1 MSPIT
6 DAIRTFTHPTFH
18 DITLKIKGGLSYGMK
33 EGSCLPLAPTS
44 HLSLSKVHP
53 SNPKN
58 YSKRYF
64 MKYKYG
70 DIVCCR
76 WESTDDD
83 APMNI
88 LADPMIVLSFS
99 EKYGKYQCVVTTEY
113 SPGDDATHIDLLAE
127 EDLKDY
133 DDKDKDYVKEIKE
146 IYKGIFPP
154 NMDTRYF
161 DVYDVTETGYR
172 KIRGSVSRRKEGEIP
187 VRK

>member
-1 MSPIT
+1 
-6 DAIRTFTHPTFH
+6 
-18 DITLKIKGGLSYGMK
+18 MK
-33 EGSCLPLAPTS
+33 EGSCLSLAPTS
-44 HLSLSKVHP
+44 RLSLSKVHP

-58 YSKRYF
+58 YSKRHF

>member
-6 DAIRTFTHPTFH
+6 DAIRIFTHPTFH

-33 EGSCLPLAPTS
+33 EGSCLSLAPTS

-146 IYKGIFPP
+146 IYKRIFPP

>member
-1 MSPIT
+1 
-6 DAIRTFTHPTFH
+6 
-18 DITLKIKGGLSYGMK
+18 
-33 EGSCLPLAPTS
+33 
-44 HLSLSKVHP
+44 
-53 SNPKN
+53 
-58 YSKRYF
+58 

-172 KIRGSVSRRKEGEIP
+172 KIRGSVSRRKEGGNP
-187 VRK
+187 RKKITILS

>member
-1 MSPIT
+1 
-6 DAIRTFTHPTFH
+6 
-18 DITLKIKGGLSYGMK
+18 
-33 EGSCLPLAPTS
+33 
-44 HLSLSKVHP
+44 
-53 SNPKN
+53 
-58 YSKRYF
+58 
-64 MKYKYG
+64 
-70 DIVCCR
+70 
-76 WESTDDD
+76 
-83 APMNI
+83 MNI
-88 LADPMIVLSFS
+88 LADPMSVLSFS

-146 IYKGIFPP
+146 IYKRIFPP

>member
-1 MSPIT
+1 
-6 DAIRTFTHPTFH
+6 
-18 DITLKIKGGLSYGMK
+18 MK
-33 EGSCLPLAPTS
+33 EDSCLPLAPTS

-58 YSKRYF
+58 YSKKYF

-146 IYKGIFPP
+146 IYKRIFPP

>member
-1 MSPIT
+1 
-6 DAIRTFTHPTFH
+6 
-18 DITLKIKGGLSYGMK
+18 MK

-44 HLSLSKVHP
+44 RLSLSKVHP

-58 YSKRYF
+58 YSKRHF

-83 APMNI
+83 APISM

-113 SPGDDATHIDLLAE
+113 SPGDDSTHIELLAE

-161 DVYDVTETGYR
+161 NVYDVTETGYR

>member
-1 MSPIT
+1 
-6 DAIRTFTHPTFH
+6 
-18 DITLKIKGGLSYGMK
+18 MK
-33 EGSCLPLAPTS
+33 EDSCLPLAPTS

>member
-1 MSPIT
+1 
-6 DAIRTFTHPTFH
+6 
-18 DITLKIKGGLSYGMK
+18 MK
-33 EGSCLPLAPTS
+33 EGSCLSLTPTS
-44 HLSLSKVHP
+44 RLSLSKVHP

-83 APMNI
+83 APISM
-88 LADPMIVLSFS
+88 
-99 EKYGKYQCVVTTEY
+99 
-113 SPGDDATHIDLLAE
+113 LAE
-127 EDLKDY
+127 EDLKDC

-146 IYKGIFPP
+146 IHKGIFPP
-154 NMDTRYF
+154 NMDTRFF

>member
-6 DAIRTFTHPTFH
+6 DAIRIFTHPTFH

-64 MKYKYG
+64 MQYKYG

-83 APMNI
+83 APISM

-133 DDKDKDYVKEIKE
+133 DDKDKEYVKEIKE

-161 DVYDVTETGYR
+161 NVYDVTETGYR

>member
-1 MSPIT
+1 
-6 DAIRTFTHPTFH
+6 
-18 DITLKIKGGLSYGMK
+18 MK
-33 EGSCLPLAPTS
+33 EGRCLSLAPTS

-58 YSKRYF
+58 YSKRHF

-146 IYKGIFPP
+146 IYKRIFPP

>member
-1 MSPIT
+1 MVASP
-6 DAIRTFTHPTFH
+6 
-18 DITLKIKGGLSYGMK
+18 
-33 EGSCLPLAPTS
+33 LPPLPAGQR
-44 HLSLSKVHP
+44 KAHP
-53 SNPKN
+53 SSPKN
-58 YSKRYF
+58 ESKRYF

-83 APMNI
+83 APMNM
-88 LADPMIVLSFS
+88 LADSMIVLSFS

-113 SPGDDATHIDLLAE
+113 SPGDDATHIDLLVE

-154 NMDTRYF
+154 NMDHALLRC
-161 DVYDVTETGYR
+161 V
-172 KIRGSVSRRKEGEIP
+172 
-187 VRK
+187 

>member
-1 MSPIT
+1 
-6 DAIRTFTHPTFH
+6 
-18 DITLKIKGGLSYGMK
+18 MK
-33 EGSCLPLAPTS
+33 EGSCLSLAPTS

-58 YSKRYF
+58 YSKRHF

-146 IYKGIFPP
+146 IYKRIFPP

>member
-6 DAIRTFTHPTFH
+6 DAIRIFTHPTFH
-18 DITLKIKGGLSYGMK
+18 DITLKIKGGLSFGMK

>member
-1 MSPIT
+1 
-6 DAIRTFTHPTFH
+6 
-18 DITLKIKGGLSYGMK
+18 
-33 EGSCLPLAPTS
+33 
-44 HLSLSKVHP
+44 
-53 SNPKN
+53 
-58 YSKRYF
+58 

-99 EKYGKYQCVVTTEY
+99 EKYGKYQSVVTTEY

-154 NMDTRYF
+154 NMDMRYF

-172 KIRGSVSRRKEGEIP
+172 KIRGSVSRRKEFEIP

>member
-1 MSPIT
+1 
-6 DAIRTFTHPTFH
+6 
-18 DITLKIKGGLSYGMK
+18 MK
-33 EGSCLPLAPTS
+33 EDSCLPLAPTS

-58 YSKRYF
+58 ESKRYF

-83 APMNI
+83 APMNM

-146 IYKGIFPP
+146 IYKRIFPP

>member
-1 MSPIT
+1 
-6 DAIRTFTHPTFH
+6 
-18 DITLKIKGGLSYGMK
+18 MK

-58 YSKRYF
+58 ESKRYF

-146 IYKGIFPP
+146 IYKRIFPP

>member
-1 MSPIT
+1 
-6 DAIRTFTHPTFH
+6 
-18 DITLKIKGGLSYGMK
+18 MK
-33 EGSCLPLAPTS
+33 EDSCLPLAPTS

-58 YSKRYF
+58 ESKRYF

-146 IYKGIFPP
+146 IYKRIFPP

>member
-1 MSPIT
+1 MPST
-6 DAIRTFTHPTFH
+6 TR
-18 DITLKIKGGLSYGMK
+18 
-33 EGSCLPLAPTS
+33 
-44 HLSLSKVHP
+44 LSLSKVHP

-64 MKYKYG
+64 IKYKYG

-83 APMNI
+83 APMNM
-88 LADPMIVLSFS
+88 LAEPMIVLSFS

>member
-1 MSPIT
+1 
-6 DAIRTFTHPTFH
+6 
-18 DITLKIKGGLSYGMK
+18 MK
-33 EGSCLPLAPTS
+33 EGSCLSLAFHYPRARGRLIHRVPKTS
-44 HLSLSKVHP
+44 QGGV
-53 SNPKN
+53 
-58 YSKRYF
+58 F

-172 KIRGSVSRRKEGEIP
+172 KIRGSVSRRKEFEIP